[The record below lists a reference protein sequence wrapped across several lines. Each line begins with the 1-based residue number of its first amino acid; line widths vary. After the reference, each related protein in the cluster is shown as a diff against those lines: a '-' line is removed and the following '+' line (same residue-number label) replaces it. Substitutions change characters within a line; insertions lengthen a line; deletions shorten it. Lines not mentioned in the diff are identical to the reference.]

1 VVSPKDGAVQ
11 RKVKARDLWIRM
23 LTARVE
29 TGEPYMV
36 FIDQVNRAIPEHH
49 KLAGL
54 NVKTSNLCTEI
65 TLPTGKDK
73 DGVQRTAVCCI
84 TSLNL
89 EKYDEWEDD
98 PMFVEDIMRFLDNVL
113 QDFIDNAQDDFQRA
127 TYSAMR
133 ERSVGLGVM
142 GFHSFLQKMRI
153 PMEGVMAKVW
163 NKRMFKHIRTQAD
176 AASRKLAE
184 EKGPCPDA
192 ADYGI
197 MERFSNKM
205 AVAPTASVSIICGG
219 ASPGIEPNAANSY
232 THKTLSGSYNVRN
245 KYLKQLLAERGYDDA
260 DTWSSITTNEGSV
273 QHLDFLTDDEKAVF
287 KTAFELD
294 QRWVIEHAADR
305 APFIC
310 QAQSVNVFLPA
321 DVHKRDLHQIHYQAW
336 KKGVKSLYYCRSKSM
351 QRAEVV
357 ATVSGAARQTAVP
370 HLGKVNGLSLI
381 HI

>member
-1 VVSPKDGAVQ
+1 
-11 RKVKARDLWIRM
+11 
-23 LTARVE
+23 
-29 TGEPYMV
+29 
-36 FIDQVNRAIPEHH
+36 
-49 KLAGL
+49 
-54 NVKTSNLCTEI
+54 
-65 TLPTGKDK
+65 
-73 DGVQRTAVCCI
+73 
-84 TSLNL
+84 
-89 EKYDEWEDD
+89 
-98 PMFVEDIMRFLDNVL
+98 MRFLDNVL
-113 QDFIDNAQDDFQRA
+113 QDFIDNAQDDFERA

-163 NKRMFKHIRTQAD
+163 NKRMFKHLRTQAD

-192 ADYGI
+192 AEYGI

-245 KYLKQLLAERGYDDA
+245 KYLKNLLAERGRDDA
-260 DTWSSITTNEGSV
+260 ETWSSITTNEGSV

-294 QRWVIEHAADR
+294 QRWIIEHAADR

-321 DVHKRDLHQIHYQAW
+321 DIHKRDLHQIHYQAW

-357 ATVSGAARQTAVP
+357 AKNGRHASVP
-370 HLGKVNGLSLI
+370 HLGKVNSEDQPQDENANDYEECLACQ
-381 HI
+381 